1 MIGKISVGL
10 TPHYSTVAS
19 CYNQLMHWVYV
30 LLGKEQ
36 RLYFGQTNNLRKRL
50 LDHNEGKS
58 VATKP
63 YRPWKIVY
71 LEGYASRLD
80 ALDREKK
87 LKQFGQSYARLKKR
101 IGHCLQDG

>member
-1 MIGKISVGL
+1 
-10 TPHYSTVAS
+10 
-19 CYNQLMHWVYV
+19 MHWVYV
-30 LLGKEQ
+30 LLGKES
-36 RLYFGQTNNLRKRL
+36 RLYFGQTDNLQKRL
-50 LDHNEGKS
+50 SDHNGGKS

-71 LEGYASRLD
+71 LEGYVSKLD

-101 IGHCLQDG
+101 IWHSIQDG